1 MNLPDGDVGFSAF
14 GRRVVVEH
22 GVSGRT
28 IRQQWPAVR
37 KDLDRGIPSA
47 LGLVTVESRNPADLG
62 MNHQVLAYAYDV
74 AGPTVTVHVY
84 DPNSGQDDSVTITF
98 DTSHPTKATTF
109 AHTIDIGHPVRGFFR
124 TAYSP
129 ATPPG

>member
-1 MNLPDGDVGFSAF
+1 
-14 GRRVVVEH
+14 
-22 GVSGRT
+22 
-28 IRQQWPAVR
+28 
-37 KDLDRGIPSA
+37 
-47 LGLVTVESRNPADLG
+47 
-62 MNHQVLAYAYDV
+62 V